1 MYVRHAVSV
10 IAVSSLFALGCPGPV
25 PSSGLCQG
33 VADPCTAF
41 PAGSSEQTISAAFA
55 RAAPGATLVFDSG
68 TYAFTNSLNLATV
81 AGVTV
86 KGQGAE
92 KTILDFKGQAA
103 GADGILAD
111 RTDGVAFRDFWV
123 RDPISSG
130 VRVNH
135 ANGVVMH
142 GLKVS
147 WTTPDISKHGAYGL
161 YPVLS
166 RNVVL
171 EDSAVSG
178 ASDSGICASQLDH
191 AIVRRNELTGN
202 IAGIIVRNPYL
213 LDLVENR
220 VHQNSVGVIVG
231 TLPGDEQLNGHD
243 IRISG
248 NQIVDNNVP
257 GLDRPDATVDRVP
270 SGTALVITG
279 NHRVEISGNTI
290 TNHGTNGIAVVSL
303 LFAQIPLGPGIDP
316 FPTDVY
322 VHDNALSG
330 IGATPD
336 VSKLMGSL
344 LASGAAAWDT
354 CCGGH
359 LPDILVDG
367 IVNPLLPT
375 GPNPMGWCMKP
386 GTATFANLHADLLDP
401 EMDNLGAIA
410 ETSASALDCA
420 SPVLP
425 PVVVPGA

>member
-1 MYVRHAVSV
+1 MAV
-10 IAVSSLFALGCPGPV
+10 
-25 PSSGLCQG
+25 
-33 VADPCTAF
+33 PCTAF
-41 PAGSSEQTISAAFA
+41 PVGTSEQTISAAFA
-55 RAAPGATLVFDSG
+55 QAAPGATLVFDSG
-68 TYAFTNSLNLATV
+68 TYAFTNSLNLAAV

-86 KGQGAE
+86 RGQGAD

-111 RTDGVAFRDFWV
+111 RTNRVAFRDFWV

-135 ANGVVMH
+135 ADGVTMH

-166 RNVVL
+166 HDVVL

-191 AIVRRNELTGN
+191 AIVRRNDLSGN
-202 IAGIIVRNPYL
+202 VAGIIVRNPYL
-213 LDLVENR
+213 LDLMDNR
-220 VHQNSVGVIVG
+220 VHQNSVGIIVG

-243 IRISG
+243 IRIAG

-270 SGTALVITG
+270 SGTGLVVAG

-290 TNHGTNGIAVVSL
+290 SNHGTNGIAVVSL
-303 LFAQIPLGPGIDP
+303 LFAGIPLDPGIDP
-316 FPTDVY
+316 FPTAIH
-322 VHDNALSG
+322 VHDNTLSG
-330 IGATPD
+330 IGASPD
-336 VSKLMGSL
+336 MTKALGQL
-344 LASGAAAWDT
+344 LASGAAAWDA

-367 IVNPLLPT
+367 IVSPFVSP
-375 GPNPMGWCMKP
+375 GANPMGWCVKP
-386 GTATFANLHADLLDP
+386 GTSTFANLHADRLDP

-410 ETSASALDCA
+410 ETTASAFDCA